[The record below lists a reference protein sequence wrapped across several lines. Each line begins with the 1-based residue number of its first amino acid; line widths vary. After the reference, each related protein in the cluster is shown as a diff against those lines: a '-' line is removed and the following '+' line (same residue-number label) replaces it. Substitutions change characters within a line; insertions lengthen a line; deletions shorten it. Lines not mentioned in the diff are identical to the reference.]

1 VRAVPVLFVPTY
13 LAVPVSGGWI
23 MIQL

>member
-1 VRAVPVLFVPTY
+1 MQTIPALFVPTY